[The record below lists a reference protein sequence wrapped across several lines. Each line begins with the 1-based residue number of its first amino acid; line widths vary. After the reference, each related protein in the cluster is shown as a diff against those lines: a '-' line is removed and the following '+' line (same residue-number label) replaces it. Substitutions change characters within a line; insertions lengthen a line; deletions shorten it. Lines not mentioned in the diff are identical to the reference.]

1 MVPFV
6 KHLCLSNGMNGDDSM
21 ATKPAVQRATRPP
34 TVTIDADA
42 SVGAPRAVRADAVK
56 NRQRILEAAEATF
69 ASEGLAVPV
78 DTVAERAGV
87 GVGTL
92 YRHFP
97 TKEALFEAIV
107 MTRLEDL
114 VAEAASA
121 ADAEDPTAALFA
133 FLRHFAS
140 QASAKHDLFDAMGA
154 AGFDIK
160 SQCAETVDDMK
171 RAVDRLVAR
180 VKAAGDIRSDVG
192 SEEILGLIMGTCQA
206 AQNSGLDD
214 AASQRMIDIVCDGI
228 KAPGR

>member
-1 MVPFV
+1 
-6 KHLCLSNGMNGDDSM
+6 M
-21 ATKPAVQRATRPP
+21 ATKPAVRPATRAQ
-34 TVTIDADA
+34 TVRTGADP
-42 SVGAPRAVRADAVK
+42 GARSPRPVRADAVK
-56 NRQRILEAAEATF
+56 NRQRILDAAEAIF

-114 VAEAASA
+114 VAEARTA
-121 ADAEDPTAALFA
+121 ADAEDPTDALFA
-133 FLRHFAS
+133 FLRHFAG

-154 AGFDIK
+154 AGIDIK
-160 SQCAETVDDMK
+160 SQCAETVDDLK
-171 RAVDRLVAR
+171 RAVDQLVER
-180 VKAAGDIRSDVG
+180 VKAAGSIRPDVQAD
-192 SEEILGLIMGTCQA
+192 EIIGLIMGTCQA

-214 AASQRMIDIVCDGI
+214 AASRRMVDIVCDGI
-228 KAPGR
+228 RSSR